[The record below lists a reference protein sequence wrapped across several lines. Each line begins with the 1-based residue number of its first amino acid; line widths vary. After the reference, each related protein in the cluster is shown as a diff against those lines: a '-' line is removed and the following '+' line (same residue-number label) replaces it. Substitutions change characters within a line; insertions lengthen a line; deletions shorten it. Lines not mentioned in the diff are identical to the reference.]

1 MSDPC
6 GFKLYD
12 GCDCQPGECRSATV
26 PIIKVLTAHDQR
38 VKRDQSLSTIATTSA
53 WVAAIIGCSLIIG
66 IGAVIGRANS
76 AEAAKINQE
85 QVAVWNR

>member
-1 MSDPC
+1 MTQDC
-6 GFKLYD
+6 IIRQFN
-12 GCDCQPGECRSATV
+12 GCDCQPGERRSATV
-26 PIIKVLTAHDQR
+26 PIIKVLTAQDQR

-85 QVAVWNR
+85 QVAWKR